1 VQELKSEQ
9 LVTPE
14 EEQKLQEEI
23 EEIRKAAATRL
34 DPAAWEAADSL
45 QERLA
50 ADLSKKKDTAAWAEE
65 SLGRYAA
72 AAEAGSGQA
81 GAAASDAAEV
91 QAALKALSDS
101 GLLANAP
108 EALQRLARGGARL
121 PTDAAALRQLQQ
133 ALASQ
138 LGTRMAR
145 MARGLGAGRGG
156 RFDPEEFPL
165 ESADGEAAREGRGRP
180 GSRPGRGGI
189 TRGRADATLT
199 WGQETPRF
207 DRFKAQALPPGYA
220 RSPDDFAPV
229 VELPGAPDVSPQAG
243 ASAAARRYDP
253 TAGQEAWR
261 RTLAPR
267 HQSAVRK
274 YFEETP

>member
-1 VQELKSEQ
+1 M
-9 LVTPE
+9 
-14 EEQKLQEEI
+14 
-23 EEIRKAAATRL
+23 
-34 DPAAWEAADSL
+34 
-45 QERLA
+45 
-50 ADLSKKKDTAAWAEE
+50 
-65 SLGRYAA
+65 
-72 AAEAGSGQA
+72 
-81 GAAASDAAEV
+81 
-91 QAALKALSDS
+91 QAALKALSES

-108 EALQRLARGGARL
+108 DALQRLARGDAAL

-133 ALASQ
+133 ALAGQ
-138 LGTRMAR
+138 LGTRLAR
-145 MARGLGAGRGG
+145 LARGFGAGRAG

-165 ESADGEAAREGRGRP
+165 DSADGEAARDGRGRNA
-180 GSRPGRGGI
+180 GQGRPGRGGI
-189 TRGRADATLT
+189 NRGRGDATLT
-199 WGQETPRF
+199 WGDETQPF

-229 VELPGAPDVSPQAG
+229 VELPGAPDVSPQA
-243 ASAAARRYDP
+243 STRAAARRYDA